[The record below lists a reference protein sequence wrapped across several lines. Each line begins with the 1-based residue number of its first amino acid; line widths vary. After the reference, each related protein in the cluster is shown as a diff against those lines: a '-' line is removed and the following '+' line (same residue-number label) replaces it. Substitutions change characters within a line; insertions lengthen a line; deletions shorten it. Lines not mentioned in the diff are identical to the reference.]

1 MDQALIPADAA
12 SGAPR
17 PGSTP
22 RTRVRR
28 LPEKSVDDVAALYG
42 VLDEAL
48 VAHVAVVDDARP
60 VVLAMACARDGDQ
73 LLLHGSSG
81 SRVMRRLAAGAPACV
96 TVTLLDG
103 LVLARSAFESS
114 MRYRGVVVFGR
125 AVEVPPAE
133 KEEALRRLT
142 DHLLPGRWDRL
153 RPPHRR
159 ELAATTVVRLPLA
172 ECSVKISGGWPDDP
186 DDDLDWPV
194 WAGVVPLSTTRGR
207 PLADP
212 RLRVDAAP
220 PEV

>member
-1 MDQALIPADAA
+1 V
-12 SGAPR
+12 PR
-17 PGSTP
+17 PGSSP

-28 LPEKSVDDVAALYG
+28 VPEKSVDDTAVLYA

-48 VAHVAVVDDARP
+48 LAHVAVVDNDQP
-60 VVLAMACARDGDQ
+60 VVLPMACARDGDQ
-73 LLLHGSSG
+73 LLLHGSTG
-81 SRVMRRLAAGAPACV
+81 SRVMRRLAAGATACA

-114 MRYRGVVVFGR
+114 MRYRSVVVLGS
-125 AVEVPPAE
+125 ATEVPAAD
-133 KEEALRRLT
+133 KEAALRRLT

-159 ELAATTVVRLPLA
+159 ELAATAVVRLPLA
-172 ECSVKISGGWPDDP
+172 ECSVKVSDGWPGDP
-186 DDDLDWPV
+186 EDDLDWPV
-194 WAGVVPLSTTRGR
+194 WAGVVPLTTTRGR

-220 PEV
+220 PEA